1 VQGTGNRSARCVT
14 HGRGRSPSCPL
25 KTAGSEIRPYLS
37 PKNAIPRQ
45 IVSNSLPLRNFH
57 HQFLESTPLG
67 LRHLLR
73 ERNFSSGWRLWCNGA
88 RQSRRRKPRP
98 RMQWCFEKPVGEHG
112 SFGFAVRA
120 LVRPRVR
127 SLRAIPLRRLF
138 TVIRP
143 KAGPGLMPTFKPL
156 ASEHESKSV

>member
-1 VQGTGNRSARCVT
+1 MLGFVCLSLTKIVGCLSAFVRKPTSSRVGLRRKVCRKKVSSIT
-14 HGRGRSPSCPL
+14 NKSSDSNTLNSL
-25 KTAGSEIRPYLS
+25 KKKLS
-37 PKNAIPRQ
+37 HSI
-45 IVSNSLPLRNFH
+45 SNSLSLNSFH

-98 RMQWCFEKPVGEHG
+98 RRQWCFEKPVGEHG

-120 LVRPRVR
+120 LVRPG
-127 SLRAIPLRRLF
+127 SDP
-138 TVIRP
+138 
-143 KAGPGLMPTFKPL
+143 
-156 ASEHESKSV
+156 